1 MDELVSY
8 LKRIRGKK
16 ILITEKDLLYMF
28 NISQYVSN
36 VYLIDNINE
45 LREMNVVDVEI
56 IFLYKS
62 GAVTNKSI
70 KNLETVKEFI
80 MSNDPSLKYHVVI
93 LFRDSMSMKNGFY
106 LEDISTQVYYLNL
119 DISYVE
125 LCKKLFLMIA
135 DFDVSDVCGII
146 KRLKENVDI
155 NNVTTIGVDSNINI
169 VKLLNNDMII
179 TKDIDFE
186 YKNIVIVDR
195 RSFIKESVNLLLSP
209 RSFEGVISEFYKIN
223 FRYTIINNEEV
234 FLDLN
239 DSVYSK
245 IYGLDISDV
254 PMVLKEYA
262 SYLRGLEDKIKYM
275 NEKRIIN
282 KEMTSN
288 LATLVKE
295 KKILSKWL
303 DIVDD
308 VFEKIKN
315 TDYINRMKM
324 EENVIYGINK
334 NITMR
339 YLNDSI
345 DSKSDLIYIYRLLA
359 LMCNVQYINLEEL
372 NEIKNSIIQTYG
384 YGELFVMDNYLNK
397 LFEIKKNFKNTNLS
411 QDLKESIIFYIGGC
425 SYLEL
430 SENNIIFTDRIM
442 NGSDYIKTFM
452 LVK

>member
-1 MDELVSY
+1 
-8 LKRIRGKK
+8 
-16 ILITEKDLLYMF
+16 
-28 NISQYVSN
+28 
-36 VYLIDNINE
+36 
-45 LREMNVVDVEI
+45 
-56 IFLYKS
+56 
-62 GAVTNKSI
+62 
-70 KNLETVKEFI
+70 
-80 MSNDPSLKYHVVI
+80 
-93 LFRDSMSMKNGFY
+93 
-106 LEDISTQVYYLNL
+106 
-119 DISYVE
+119 
-125 LCKKLFLMIA
+125 
-135 DFDVSDVCGII
+135 
-146 KRLKENVDI
+146 
-155 NNVTTIGVDSNINI
+155 
-169 VKLLNNDMII
+169 
-179 TKDIDFE
+179 
-186 YKNIVIVDR
+186 
-195 RSFIKESVNLLLSP
+195 
-209 RSFEGVISEFYKIN
+209 
-223 FRYTIINNEEV
+223 
-234 FLDLN
+234 
-239 DSVYSK
+239 
-245 IYGLDISDV
+245 
-254 PMVLKEYA
+254 
-262 SYLRGLEDKIKYM
+262 M